1 MFQSLLVAITEGLPQ
16 IIDPD
21 LPIRRLSRAVIE
33 LGQNMLH
40 HSDLR
45 APLNNGE
52 SLGIGKLQ
60 LFDSETTWTVTAS
73 NLVTKGRVAALQ
85 IRLNQLDAA
94 GDRLKKNVQAT
105 LKQPSSGPGGGIG
118 LMQLARW
125 SDGKLKA
132 MFFPHDEGHDRFEV
146 HVTIG
151 KLPTKQQNTEG
162 TT

>member
-1 MFQSLLVAITEGLPQ
+1 MTVDEFGQAVNDDMCPKVDGCDHQRTECVVDNQ
-16 IIDPD
+16 FCADT
-21 LPIRRLSRAVIE
+21 V
-33 LGQNMLH
+33 GQF
-40 HSDLR
+40 S
-45 APLNNGE
+45 
-52 SLGIGKLQ
+52 Q
-60 LFDSETTWTVTAS
+60 
-73 NLVTKGRVAALQ
+73 
-85 IRLNQLDAA
+85 RLNVSDMEQWI